1 MAQTFVL
8 SQRQAESFLNLAQK
22 QLNTAENLNG
32 ELAASVAVQ
41 NVPRAEN
48 LYGQVNTFL
57 GLAQTNNS
65 NAGSEISAMATQ
77 ATVEPE
83 RQLVQAFTGVQKNIQ
98 DGINSVRRSSQ
109 NLLARLNETRYNEAN
124 NVPTP
129 PADSSGEEVIA
140 ARQARLEDAV
150 VSNPPPP
157 LIVNDDAGD
166 PRPDPNLVSAETNA
180 ETPPLEDNEDLG
192 ANDGASSV
200 VGGDR
205 DVRNL
210 IATQNNGPFAPNDDN
225 IVQAAPVVSSGST
238 SDGRPQIAP
247 EFLAPI
253 VAQPNPLAKLASMT
267 YTVSIYIM
275 NIEEYQR
282 LLISQ
287 KKVLP
292 TQQLIIQSGGIDQGL
307 GFGTGQRN
315 KFFDVDFYL
324 DNLVIESA
332 VGTQAG
338 TRAHNATDLKFT
350 VVEPTG
356 ITFIDR
362 LRKAVRQHQTEKG
375 STVSEGNQN
384 FLMIVRFYGY
394 DALGKMVNGSQLG
407 ITEVGSD
414 TNTILEKWIPFQ
426 MADVRYKISAKTV
439 EYQITATVPQTNIAF
454 SDATATIPFDFELS
468 APDVKT
474 LLNGRAVLG
483 SSASSANGVD
493 AQGNGVGIP
502 VYAEDGSASNLRRN
516 PETGELYDPGVNAS
530 APPKASS
537 LSNARLYTQGLC
549 EALNQHQ
556 LDLVS
561 KGQQEVADQYEIILE
576 NVPGLADAKMA
587 RPGKQD
593 KLRSTMPVATTAAEA
608 LLPGKTRYDNQSK
621 NWSVTRG
628 TQIVQLIDLVM
639 RNSSYI
645 TSQQNIVF
653 DEVTLKPRSQTP
665 VATVQWFRIRSR
677 VTPLKYDNIRR
688 TIAYKITYIVSRYQ
702 INDPR
707 VPVFPRARYRGAHKI
722 YNYWFTGQ
730 NSEVLD
736 LDITVN
742 YNYTMSF
749 GNSQGGSTLNDLT
762 SDGRLY
768 EKRYFQ
774 NKPNSEG
781 TGGQGDTTT
790 PAAQLSE
797 RLYSDSD
804 IEKAQLTIVGDPDWL
819 VQSDVFYNRGIDLKP
834 FMPDGSVNTD
844 ASEVL
849 YEIRVNPVADYNITN
864 GLAEVNAK
872 NQSYS
877 QATGENNL
885 ASVSTVFTALKV
897 QSTFRQGR
905 FTQKLEGAVRRFD
918 PRNADQTAQ
927 DVARQSG
934 AQIIATRA
942 SEIESTGVRTVP
954 VENEID
960 VIREQFRTDTPA
972 AALYTD
978 PMGSTDSSAILDAR
992 GTAVASQVR
1001 GNNGQAPGDDAA
1013 QISDI
1018 VAP

>member
-8 SQRQAESFLNLAQK
+8 SQRQAESYLNQAQK
-22 QLNTAENLNG
+22 QLGTAENLNG

-41 NVPRAEN
+41 NVTRAEN

-65 NAGSEISAMATQ
+65 KAGSEISAMATQ

-83 RQLVQAFTGVQKNIQ
+83 RQLVQAFTTVQKNIQ

-157 LIVNDDAGD
+157 LIVNDDAGV
-166 PRPDPNLVSAETNA
+166 PIPNPNLVSAQTNA

-210 IATQNNGPFAPNDDN
+210 IATQNNGVYAPNDDN
-225 IVQAAPVVSSGST
+225 IVQASSVVSSGST

-253 VAQPNPLAKLASMT
+253 IAQPNPLAKLSSMT
-267 YTVSIYIM
+267 YTISIYIM

-324 DNLVIESA
+324 DNLVINSS
-332 VGTQAG
+332 VGTQSG
-338 TRAHNATDLKFT
+338 TRAHNALGLEFT

-356 ITFIDR
+356 ITFIER
-362 LRKAVRQHQTEKG
+362 IRKAVKEHQAAK
-375 STVSEGNQN
+375 SPTVSEANQN
-384 FLMIVRFYGY
+384 FLMVIRFYGY
-394 DALGKMVNGSQLG
+394 DAQGKMVNGSQLG
-407 ITEVGSD
+407 IKEVGSD
-414 TNTILEKWIPFQ
+414 NNAILEKWFPFQ
-426 MADVRYKISAKTV
+426 ISDIRYKISAKTV
-439 EYQITATVPQTNIAF
+439 EYRVKTTVPQTAIAF
-454 SDATATIPFDFELS
+454 SDKTATIPFDFELS

-483 SSASSANGVD
+483 STASSANGVD

-502 VYAEDGSASNLRRN
+502 VYAEDGSASTLRQN
-516 PETGELYDPGVNAS
+516 PETGELYDPGVNGS

-537 LSNARLYTQGLC
+537 LSNAKTYTQGLC

-561 KGQQEVADQYEIILE
+561 KGQQEIADQYEIILE

-608 LLPGKTRYDNQSK
+608 LLPNKTRYDNQSK

-653 DEVTLKPRSQTP
+653 DEVTLKPRPQTP
-665 VATVQWFRIRSR
+665 VATVQWYRIRSR
-677 VTPLKYDNIRR
+677 VTPIGYDNIRR
-688 TIAYKITYIVSRYQ
+688 VIAYKTTYTISRYQ

-707 VPVFPRARYRGAHKI
+707 IPVFPRARYRGAHKL

-736 LDITVN
+736 LDITVD
-742 YNYTMSF
+742 YNYVQTF
-749 GNSQGGSTLNDLT
+749 GSSQGGAVLNDYT
-762 SDGRLY
+762 SDGRIY

-781 TGGQGDTTT
+781 TGGTGDTTT
-790 PAAQLSE
+790 PAAQLAE
-797 RLYSDSD
+797 RLYSDAD
-804 IEKAQLTIVGDPDWL
+804 IQKAQLTIVGDPDWL
-819 VQSDVFYNRGIDLKP
+819 TQSDAFYNRGIDLRP
-834 FMPDGSVNTD
+834 FMPDGSMNTD

-849 YEIRVNPVADYNITN
+849 YEIRINPVADYNITT
-864 GLAEVNAK
+864 GMAEVNAK
-872 NQSYS
+872 NQAYS
-877 QATGENNL
+877 QATGETNL
-885 ASVSTVFTALKV
+885 ASLSTVFTALTV
-897 QSTFRQGR
+897 QSNFSKGK
-905 FTQKLEGAVRRFD
+905 FTQKLTGSIRYF
-918 PRNADQTAQ
+918 NAKDADLTAQ
-927 DVARQSG
+927 DLAKQSG
-934 AQIIATRA
+934 SQVISTTVSTAQQAD
-942 SEIESTGVRTVP
+942 VRRVD
-954 VENEID
+954 NEIAAR
-960 VIREQFRTDTPA
+960 REQFRTDTPA
-972 AALYTD
+972 APLYTD
-978 PMGSTDSSAILDAR
+978 PMGSTDGAAIIAVQ

-1018 VAP
+1018 IAP

>member
-8 SQRQAESFLNLAQK
+8 SQRQAESYLNQAQK

-41 NVPRAEN
+41 NVPRSEN

-65 NAGSEISAMATQ
+65 KAGSEISAMATQ

-83 RQLVQAFTGVQKNIQ
+83 RQLVQAFTTVQKNIQ

-109 NLLARLNETRYNEAN
+109 SLLTQLNETRYNEAN

-140 ARQARLEDAV
+140 ARQARLEDSV

-157 LIVNDDAGD
+157 LIVNDDAGA
-166 PRPDPNLVSAETNA
+166 PIPDPNLVSAETNA

-210 IATQNNGPFAPNDDN
+210 IATQNNGVYAPNDDN
-225 IVQAAPVVSSGST
+225 IVQASSVVSSGST

-253 VAQPNPLAKLASMT
+253 IAQPNPLAKLSSMT
-267 YTVSIYIM
+267 YTISIYIM

-324 DNLVIESA
+324 DNLVINSS
-332 VGTQAG
+332 VGTQSG
-338 TRAHNATDLKFT
+338 TRAHNALGLEFT

-356 ITFIDR
+356 ITFIER
-362 LRKAVRQHQTEKG
+362 IRKAVKEHQAAK
-375 STVSEGNQN
+375 SPTVSEANQN
-384 FLMIVRFYGY
+384 FLMVIRFYGY
-394 DALGKMVNGSQLG
+394 DAQGKMVNGSQLG
-407 ITEVGSD
+407 IKEVGSD
-414 TNTILEKWIPFQ
+414 NNAILEKWFPFQ
-426 MADVRYKISAKTV
+426 ISDIRYKISAKTV
-439 EYQITATVPQTNIAF
+439 EYRVKTTVPQTAIAF
-454 SDATATIPFDFELS
+454 SDKTATIPFDFELS

-483 SSASSANGVD
+483 STASSANGVD

-502 VYAEDGSASNLRRN
+502 VYAEDGSASTLRQN
-516 PETGELYDPGVNAS
+516 PETGELYDPGVNGS

-537 LSNARLYTQGLC
+537 LSNAKTYTQGLC

-561 KGQQEVADQYEIILE
+561 KGQQEIADQYEIILE

-608 LLPGKTRYDNQSK
+608 LLPNKTRYDNQSK

-653 DEVTLKPRSQTP
+653 DEVTLKPRPQTP
-665 VATVQWFRIRSR
+665 VATVQWYRIRSR
-677 VTPLKYDNIRR
+677 VTPIGYDNIRR
-688 TIAYKITYIVSRYQ
+688 VIAYKTTYTISRYQ

-707 VPVFPRARYRGAHKI
+707 IPVFPRARYRGAHKL

-736 LDITVN
+736 LDITVD
-742 YNYTMSF
+742 YNYVQTF
-749 GNSQGGSTLNDLT
+749 GSSQGGAVLNDYT
-762 SDGRLY
+762 SDGRIY

-781 TGGQGDTTT
+781 TGGTGDTTT
-790 PAAQLSE
+790 PAAQLAE
-797 RLYSDSD
+797 RLYSDAD
-804 IEKAQLTIVGDPDWL
+804 IQKAQLTIVGDPDWL
-819 VQSDVFYNRGIDLKP
+819 TQSDAFYNRGIDLRP
-834 FMPDGSVNTD
+834 FMPDGSMNTD

-849 YEIRVNPVADYNITN
+849 YEIRINPVADYNITT
-864 GLAEVNAK
+864 GMAEVNAK
-872 NQSYS
+872 NQAYS
-877 QATGENNL
+877 QATGETNL
-885 ASVSTVFTALKV
+885 ASLSTVFTALTV
-897 QSTFRQGR
+897 QSNFSKGK
-905 FTQKLEGAVRRFD
+905 FTQKLTGSIRYF
-918 PRNADQTAQ
+918 NAKDADLTAQ
-927 DVARQSG
+927 DLAKQSG
-934 AQIIATRA
+934 SQVISTTVSTAQQAD
-942 SEIESTGVRTVP
+942 VRRVD
-954 VENEID
+954 NEIAAR
-960 VIREQFRTDTPA
+960 REQFRTDTPA
-972 AALYTD
+972 APLYTD
-978 PMGSTDSSAILDAR
+978 PMGSTDGAAIIAVQ

-1018 VAP
+1018 IAP

>member
-8 SQRQAESFLNLAQK
+8 SQRQAEGYLNQAQK
-22 QLNTAENLNG
+22 QLDTAENLNG
-32 ELAASVAVQ
+32 QLAASVAVQ
-41 NVPRAEN
+41 NVPRAES

-65 NAGSEISAMATQ
+65 KAGTEISAMATQ

-83 RQLVQAFTGVQKNIQ
+83 RQLVQAYTTVQKNIQ

-109 NLLARLNETRYNEAN
+109 NLLTRLNETRYNQAN
-124 NVPTP
+124 NVPIP
-129 PADSSGEEVIA
+129 PGDSSGEEVIA

-157 LIVNDDAGD
+157 LIVNDDEGN
-166 PRPDPNLVSAETNA
+166 PLPDPNVVSAQTNVQR
-180 ETPPLEDNEDLG
+180 PPLENNEDLG
-192 ANDGASSV
+192 ANDGASSI
-200 VGGDR
+200 VGGNR
-205 DVRNL
+205 NVRNL
-210 IATQNNGPFAPNDDN
+210 IATQNNGVYAPNDDN
-225 IVQAAPVVSSGST
+225 IVQASSVITSGST

-253 VAQPNPLAKLASMT
+253 IAQPNPLAKLASMT
-267 YTVSIYIM
+267 YTISIYIM

-282 LLISQ
+282 LLVSQ

-362 LRKAVRQHQTEKG
+362 LRKAVRQHQSDKG

-394 DALGKMVNGSQLG
+394 DAQGKMVNGSQLG

-414 TNTILEKWIPFQ
+414 SNTILEKWFPFQ
-426 MADVRYKISAKTV
+426 IADIRYKISAKTV
-439 EYQITATVPQTNIAF
+439 EYQIAATVPQTNIAF

-483 SSASSANGVD
+483 SSSINGAD
-493 AQGNGVGIP
+493 ALGNSIGIP

-516 PETGELYDPGVNAS
+516 PETGELYDPGTNAS

-537 LSNARLYTQGLC
+537 LSNAKLYTQGLC

-653 DEVTLKPRSQTP
+653 DEVTLKPRPQTP
-665 VATVQWFRIRSR
+665 VATVQWYRIRSR

-688 TIAYKITYIVSRYQ
+688 TIAYKITYTVSRYQ

-742 YNYTMSF
+742 YNYTLSF
-749 GNSQGGSTLNDLT
+749 GNSQGGSSLNDLT
-762 SDGRLY
+762 ADGRLY

-819 VQSDVFYNRGIDLKP
+819 VQSDIFYNRGIDLKP

-844 ASEVL
+844 ASETL

-927 DVARQSG
+927 DIARQSG
-934 AQIIATRA
+934 AQVIASRADQIIAVDVARA
-942 SEIESTGVRTVP
+942 P
-954 VENEID
+954 ENEID
-960 VIREQFRTDTPA
+960 AIREQFRTATPA
-972 AALYTD
+972 APLYN
-978 PMGSTDSSAILDAR
+978 STRSSVDSGRR

-1018 VAP
+1018 IAP